1 MEHQQEANGLYSI
14 FDSEMSEV
22 VLAIDCH
29 CDTLEKERDSMPDGP
44 LRQALEKRIEEANDV
59 YNRLAESFYD
69 LVDMGRIS
77 ETQKSVAF
85 RRK

>member
-1 MEHQQEANGLYSI
+1 MQQQQEKNGLYSI

-29 CDTLEKERDSMPDGP
+29 CDTLEKERDSIPDGP

-69 LVDMGRIS
+69 LVDTGRIS
-77 ETQKSVAF
+77 ETQASFAF

>member
-1 MEHQQEANGLYSI
+1 MGHPQESNGLYSI

-44 LRQALEKRIEEANDV
+44 LRQALEKRIDEANDV
-59 YNRLAESFYD
+59 YNRLAESFSD
-69 LVDMGRIS
+69 LVDMGRVS
-77 ETQKSVAF
+77 KTQASVAL

>member
-1 MEHQQEANGLYSI
+1 MENQQEANGLYSI
-14 FDSEMSEV
+14 FDSEMPEV

-59 YNRLAESFYD
+59 YMRLIESFYD
-69 LVDMGRIS
+69 LVDMGRVS
-77 ETQKSVAF
+77 ETQKNVAF
-85 RRK
+85 RRQ